1 MSKFQKNNF
10 LIILISPSGGGKSA
24 ILKQV
29 LHNNKNIKYSI
40 SYTTR
45 KPRKT
50 EKTGIDYNFI
60 SDEEFR
66 ELQKSGDLLESAL
79 VHGYWYGTSK
89 KYIETELNKGHH
101 IIMDIDVQGAKQII
115 SKKDDAV
122 SIFILPPSNKILI
135 DRLIGRGTDSKEEI
149 EIRLRN
155 ANNEMREITCFQYLI
170 INDDFD
176 KAVQQVMDIIKVEE
190 NKIHRFKNIESDFY
204 GG

>member
-1 MSKFQKNNF
+1 MSKFQKKNF

-29 LHNNKNIKYSI
+29 LCDNNNIKYSI

-50 EKTGIDYNFI
+50 EKTGIDYNFV
-60 SDEEFR
+60 SDEEFHK
-66 ELQKSGDLLESAL
+66 LQKSGDLLESAL

-89 KYIETELNKGHH
+89 KYIETELNKGYH

-115 SKKDDAV
+115 SKIDDAV

-155 ANNEMREITCFQYLI
+155 ANNEMNEITCFQYLI

-176 KAVQQVMDIIKVEE
+176 KAVKQVMDIIKVEE
-190 NKIHRFKNIESDFY
+190 NKINRYKNIESDFY

>member
-29 LHNNKNIKYSI
+29 LNNNKNIKYSI

-66 ELQKSGDLLESAL
+66 KLQKTGDLLESAL

-122 SIFILPPSNKILI
+122 SIFILPPSKKILI
-135 DRLIGRGTDSKEEI
+135 DRLSSRGTDSKEEI
-149 EIRLRN
+149 EIRLRT
-155 ANNEMREITCFQYLI
+155 ANNEMKEITCFQYLI

-176 KAVQQVMDIIKVEE
+176 KAVQQVTDIIYVEE
-190 NKIHRFKNIESDFY
+190 NKIHRFKDIESDFY